1 MNENLLTEKKAESAI
16 ATCDFVRTTES
27 AVVVL
32 DYNLRENKE
41 VLPMGTK
48 TFPSAARLICMEY
61 YTGISGR

>member
-16 ATCDFVRTTES
+16 ATCDFVRTTTES

-41 VLPMGTK
+41 GLPMGTK

-61 YTGISGR
+61 YTV

>member
-1 MNENLLTEKKAESAI
+1 MNENLLTKKKAESAI

-27 AVVVL
+27 AVVL

-61 YTGISGR
+61 YTL